1 MHACAHDTH
10 MTSLVAAARY
20 MSQNRDDW
28 SGTLVDDSAPT
39 LAATNAVLAK
49 YGKDPMT
56 WEHFRES
63 FRLPYSEWYE
73 EHVPGIALE
82 ELEEYFRAAFD
93 CSDHVVTPLEGAA
106 DFLEWCYGN
115 GIRLFVLTSMNVDCF
130 RQQLVEFD
138 FARFFECTYAGVVDK
153 RSRIGEI
160 MAAHGLEP
168 TETAFVGDMAHDI
181 DTAHHGGVT
190 SVGVLSGY
198 DPASRLVAARPGLML
213 SCIRSLHS
221 LLMRTLPEAAARSQD
236 AIVVRRLAV
245 NCFVGVPEEERA
257 EAQTLYLTLEIVP
270 ERSFAKLQDNIED
283 TVDYDGVARRTVELA
298 EERPRKLI
306 ETLAW
311 EVGDMVLSEFAAREV
326 TVEVEKHI
334 LPETEAVLVRTHRVR
349 HERG

>member
-1 MHACAHDTH
+1 MFQA
-10 MTSLVAAARY
+10 LIL
-20 MSQNRDDW
+20 DW

-106 DFLEWCYGN
+106 DFLEWCHGN

-257 EAQTLYLTLEIVP
+257 VAAGPSPKDQASFPIHAATGAVGQPPPRSARAQSPQECQHPDPRRPPRPARHPKAPPPHHRPLGAEPGPWVLESPPVP
-270 ERSFAKLQDNIED
+270 TS
-283 TVDYDGVARRTVELA
+283 
-298 EERPRKLI
+298 
-306 ETLAW
+306 
-311 EVGDMVLSEFAAREV
+311 
-326 TVEVEKHI
+326 
-334 LPETEAVLVRTHRVR
+334 
-349 HERG
+349 